1 MKTRLNLTID
11 ENLIPKTKNYAK
23 SHGISVSQLVE
34 DLLRKTTVKEE
45 PTFSL
50 KWRGQFKPI
59 NKNEPRYEKLKD
71 RYLK

>member
-11 ENLIPKTKNYAK
+11 ENLIPRTKKYAK

-34 DLLRKTTVKEE
+34 DLLRETTKKEE
-45 PTFSL
+45 PGFSS
-50 KWRGQFKPI
+50 KWRGRFKPVK
-59 NKNEPRYEKLKD
+59 KNEPRYEIFKD